1 MLGSR
6 IELITIRQFN
16 DPPQVH
22 YRNAVR
28 DVAYYAQIMRY
39 KEIRQIKL
47 ILQLLQQIEYL
58 RPHGDIERR
67 HRFVENDKFGID
79 RKSTCY
85 RDTLPLPT
93 TKLVGVAIYVI

>member
-28 DVAYYAQIMRY
+28 DVAYYAQIMRN

-47 ILQLLQQIEYL
+47 ILQPLQQIEYL

-67 HRFVENDKFGID
+67 DRFVENDKFWID
-79 RKSTCY
+79 REGSCY

-93 TKLVGVAIYVI
+93 AKFMRVPVYVF